1 MLISFKQEI
10 YKFRHENIALYGL
23 IILIVTMIYNFF
35 TNPIKRQSLGYGFGA
50 NEWIPLIV
58 ITVASAIFSMEYKN
72 NTIIMLEYKTSSKF
86 QIYFSKF
93 LVVLVYSFLLTVI
106 AFLLTLILSMFFNN
120 VRYDWLVNKNGNN
133 LLNDLV
139 TNLAGALI
147 YSFFSIGLSFMLI
160 MLVKNNAVVVC
171 FGIVLAFFG
180 ASFSKG
186 LMQTFPHFIS
196 TIKWNFLNMI
206 FISQQL
212 SNSSLSLK
220 SNLSSLEL
228 IIANIVYGIVFMVLG
243 YYLFKHRRV

>member
-1 MLISFKQEI
+1 MLISYKQEI

-35 TNPIKRQSLGYGFGA
+35 TKSITRQSLDYGFGA
-50 NEWIPLIV
+50 IEWIPLIV

-72 NTIIMLEYKTSSKF
+72 NTIIMLEYKTSHKF
-86 QIYFSKF
+86 QIYFAKF
-93 LVVLVYSFLLTVI
+93 LVVLIYSFFLTVI
-106 AFLLTLILSMFFNN
+106 AFLLTLILSMFFNAT
-120 VRYDWLVNKNGNN
+120 RYNWLVNQKGQILLNN
-133 LLNDLV
+133 LLI
-139 TNLAGALI
+139 NLAGALI

-212 SNSSLSLK
+212 SNPSLSLK
-220 SNLSSLEL
+220 SHLSSLEL
-228 IIANIVYGIVFMVLG
+228 IIANIVYGIVFTVLG

>member
-1 MLISFKQEI
+1 MLIGLKQEI
-10 YKFRHENIALYGL
+10 YKFSHENIALYGPIVL
-23 IILIVTMIYNFF
+23 IATMIYNFF
-35 TNPIKRQSLGYGFGA
+35 TSSTMSHSLSYGFGA
-50 NEWIPLIV
+50 IEWIPLIV

-93 LVVLVYSFLLTVI
+93 LVVLVYSFLLTAI
-106 AFLLTLILSMFFNN
+106 AFLFTLILSMFFNN
-120 VRYDWLVNKNGNN
+120 VRYDWLVTKNGNN
-133 LLNDLV
+133 LLNGLLA
-139 TNLAGALI
+139 NLAGALI

-180 ASFSKG
+180 TSFSKG

-196 TIKWNFLNMI
+196 TIKWNFLNMT

-212 SNSSLSLK
+212 SNPSLSLK

-228 IIANIVYGIVFMVLG
+228 IIANIIYGIAFMVMG
-243 YYLFKHRRV
+243 YYLFKHRQV

>member
-10 YKFRHENIALYGL
+10 YKFRHEKIALYGL
-23 IILIVTMIYNFF
+23 IVLIVTMIYNFF
-35 TNPIKRQSLGYGFGA
+35 TNPITRQSLGYGFGA

-72 NTIIMLEYKTSSKF
+72 NTIIMLEYKTSSKY
-86 QIYFSKF
+86 QIYFAKF
-93 LVVLVYSFLLTVI
+93 LVVLIYSFFLTVI
-106 AFLLTLILSMFFNN
+106 AFLLTLILSMFFNAT
-120 VRYDWLVNKNGNN
+120 RYDCLVNQKGQILLNN
-133 LLNDLV
+133 LLI
-139 TNLAGALI
+139 NLAGALI

-160 MLVKNNAVVVC
+160 MLVKNNAIVVC

-196 TIKWNFLNMI
+196 TIKWNFLNMT

-212 SNSSLSLK
+212 SNPSLSLK

>member
-10 YKFRHENIALYGL
+10 YKLRHENIALYGL

-35 TNPIKRQSLGYGFGA
+35 TNHITRQSLSYGFGA
-50 NEWIPLIV
+50 IEWIPLIV

-106 AFLLTLILSMFFNN
+106 AFLLTLMLSVIFNTG
-120 VRYDWLVNKNGNN
+120 RYDWLAVHNGHT
-133 LLNDLV
+133 LLNGLL

-180 ASFSKG
+180 ASFSRG
-186 LMQTFPHFIS
+186 LMQSFPNFIS

-212 SNSSLSLK
+212 SNPNLSLK
-220 SNLSSLEL
+220 SHLSSLEL
-228 IIANIVYGIVFMVLG
+228 IIANIIYGIAFMVLG
-243 YYLFKHRRV
+243 YYLFKHRQV

>member
-10 YKFRHENIALYGL
+10 YKLRHENIALYGL

-35 TNPIKRQSLGYGFGA
+35 TNPITSQSLSYGFGA
-50 NEWIPLIV
+50 IEWIPLIV

-106 AFLLTLILSMFFNN
+106 AFLLTLMLSVIFNTG
-120 VRYDWLVNKNGNN
+120 RYDWLAVHNGHT
-133 LLNDLV
+133 LLNGLLA
-139 TNLAGALI
+139 NLAGALI

-160 MLVKNNAVVVC
+160 MLVKNNSVVVC
-171 FGIVLAFFG
+171 FGIGLAFFG

-196 TIKWNFLNMI
+196 TIKWNFLNMT

-212 SNSSLSLK
+212 SKPSLSLK

-228 IIANIVYGIVFMVLG
+228 IIANIVYGIIFMVLG

>member
-35 TNPIKRQSLGYGFGA
+35 TNPITRQSLGYGFGA
-50 NEWIPLIV
+50 NEWIPLII

-106 AFLLTLILSMFFNN
+106 AFLLTLILSMFFNAT
-120 VRYDWLVNKNGNN
+120 RYDCLVNQKGQTLLNN
-133 LLNDLV
+133 LLI
-139 TNLAGALI
+139 NLAGALI

-180 ASFSKG
+180 ASFSRG
-186 LMQTFPHFIS
+186 LMQSFPNFIS

-212 SNSSLSLK
+212 SNPNLSLK
-220 SNLSSLEL
+220 SNLSSVEL
-228 IIANIVYGIVFMVLG
+228 IIANIVYGIIFMVLG

>member
-23 IILIVTMIYNFF
+23 IILMVTMTYNFF
-35 TNPIKRQSLGYGFGA
+35 TNPITRQSLGYGFGA
-50 NEWIPLIV
+50 NELITLIV

-106 AFLLTLILSMFFNN
+106 AFLFTLILSVIFNTG
-120 VRYDWLVNKNGNN
+120 RYDWLAVHNGHT
-133 LLNDLV
+133 LLNGLL

-186 LMQTFPHFIS
+186 LMQTFPHSFP
-196 TIKWNFLNMI
+196 KD
-206 FISQQL
+206 
-212 SNSSLSLK
+212 
-220 SNLSSLEL
+220 
-228 IIANIVYGIVFMVLG
+228 
-243 YYLFKHRRV
+243 

>member
-1 MLISFKQEI
+1 MPISFKQEI

-35 TNPIKRQSLGYGFGA
+35 TNPITRQSLGYGFGA

-72 NTIIMLEYKTSSKF
+72 NTIIMLEYKTSSKH
-86 QIYFSKF
+86 QIFFAKF
-93 LVVLVYSFLLTVI
+93 WVILIYSFFLTVI
-106 AFLLTLILSMFFNN
+106 AFLLTLILSMFFNAA
-120 VRYDWLVNKNGNN
+120 RYDWLVNKNGNN
-133 LLNDLV
+133 LLNDLLI
-139 TNLAGALI
+139 NLAGALI

-160 MLVKNNAVVVC
+160 MLVKNNVVVVC

-180 ASFSKG
+180 ASFSRG
-186 LMQTFPHFIS
+186 LMQSFPNFIG

-212 SNSSLSLK
+212 SNPSLSLK
-220 SNLSSLEL
+220 SNLSSVEL
-228 IIANIVYGIVFMVLG
+228 IIANIVYGIIFMALG

>member
-35 TNPIKRQSLGYGFGA
+35 TKTITRQSLDYGFGA
-50 NEWIPLIV
+50 IEWIPLIV

-72 NTIIMLEYKTSSKF
+72 NTIIMLEYKTSHKF
-86 QIYFSKF
+86 QIYFAKF
-93 LVVLVYSFLLTVI
+93 LVVLIYSFFLTVI
-106 AFLLTLILSMFFNN
+106 AFLLTLILSMFFNAT
-120 VRYDWLVNKNGNN
+120 RYDCLVNQKGQILLNN
-133 LLNDLV
+133 LLI
-139 TNLAGALI
+139 NLAGALI

-160 MLVKNNAVVVC
+160 MLVKNNAIVVC

-196 TIKWNFLNMI
+196 TIKWNFLNMT

-212 SNSSLSLK
+212 SNPSLSLK
-220 SNLSSLEL
+220 SHLSSLEL
-228 IIANIVYGIVFMVLG
+228 IIANIIYGIIFMVLG

>member
-10 YKFRHENIALYGL
+10 YKLRHENIALYGL

-35 TNPIKRQSLGYGFGA
+35 TNPITSQSLSYGFGA
-50 NEWIPLIV
+50 IEWIALIV

-93 LVVLVYSFLLTVI
+93 LVVLIYSFLLTVI
-106 AFLLTLILSMFFNN
+106 AFLLTLMLSVIFNTG
-120 VRYDWLVNKNGNN
+120 RYDWLAVHNGHT
-133 LLNDLV
+133 LLNGLL

-220 SNLSSLEL
+220 SHLSSLEL
-228 IIANIVYGIVFMVLG
+228 IIANIIYGIAFMVLG